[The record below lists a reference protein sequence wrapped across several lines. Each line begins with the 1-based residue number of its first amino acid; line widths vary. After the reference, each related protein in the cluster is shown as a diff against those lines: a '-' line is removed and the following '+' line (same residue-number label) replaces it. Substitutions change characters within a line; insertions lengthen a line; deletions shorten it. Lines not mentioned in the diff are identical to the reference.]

1 MRKRAENPVLD
12 SHSYTFVS
20 LQTLQNTFPE
30 NAPIERATSTPSE
43 RISEPDPNFTGAK
56 FTKALKRVSRKISE
70 PAAKRSGTSG

>member
-1 MRKRAENPVLD
+1 MSKRAENPILD

-30 NAPIERATSTPSE
+30 NVPVRSPSARSE
-43 RISEPDPNFTGAK
+43 RISEPDPNFTSAK

-70 PAAKRSGTSG
+70 PASKRSRTLG